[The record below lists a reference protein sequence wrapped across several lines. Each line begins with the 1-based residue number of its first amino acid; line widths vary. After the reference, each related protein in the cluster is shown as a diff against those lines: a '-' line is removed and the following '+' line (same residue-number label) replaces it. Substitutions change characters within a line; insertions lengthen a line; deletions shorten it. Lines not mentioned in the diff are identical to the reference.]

1 MIKLYSNIN
10 AELLKRLIEHLKKK
24 KGVINNHVD
33 VTESYH
39 IIEQPMA

>member
-1 MIKLYSNIN
+1 MIKLYSDIN
-10 AELLKRLIEHLKKK
+10 AELLKRLIEHLKK